1 MDVSLKGISV
11 AFGEI
16 DALDRVSLGLRGG
29 EVSVLAGPNGA
40 GKSTLLGVLIGLLAP
55 HAGTVLVDGREVIG
69 PGRRSPIWLREQVG
83 YLPEAVAFSENLS
96 GRQIMRFFAR
106 ARGVSFQAVEETLE
120 KVGLSK
126 PAGAR
131 VGTYSRGMKQRLGL
145 GVAILAQPSVLV
157 LDEPTGGLDQQGL
170 SLLWHVFDQWREAGR
185 TVVLCTHELALIE
198 RRADRVH
205 VLVDGALRASGT
217 PHELRE
223 QSGLPVEMR
232 IGPGLDE
239 IYETLIGVDRR
250 CGSVAQ

>member
-1 MDVSLKGISV
+1 MNVSIEQVSV

-16 DALDRVSLGLRGG
+16 DALDHVSLGLLSG

-55 HAGTVLVDGREVIG
+55 GTGRVLVDGREAIVS
-69 PGRRSPIWLREQVG
+69 GRRSPLWLREQVG

-96 GRQIMRFFAR
+96 GRQVMRFFAR
-106 ARGVSFQAVEETLE
+106 ARGVSFQDVEETLE
-120 KVGLSK
+120 LVGLSR
-126 PAGAR
+126 PASAR

-145 GVAILAQPSVLV
+145 GVALLAKPDLLV

-170 SLLWHVFDQWREAGR
+170 NLLWQVFDQWRQAGR

-205 VLVDGALRASGT
+205 VLVEGGLRASGT
-217 PHELRE
+217 PQELRE
-223 QSGLPVEMR
+223 RSGLPVQTR
-232 IGPGLDE
+232 LGPGLDE
-239 IYETLIGVDRR
+239 IYETIIGVDIR
-250 CGSVAQ
+250 CGLVAR